1 VTAAPIEMI
10 ALLGRRDSPTDAVE
24 DYTHCLADALSKKG
38 VALKIV
44 RVPWA
49 EKGWLP
55 SLRWLRQQSG
65 AWNGQWVLVQY
76 TGLAWSR
83 RGLTLGFRFVLSKL
97 KPSGAKIAIVFHDP
111 LPFPGRRLRDRA
123 RRWLQEW
130 VMRSAARKSHRNIST
145 ISVDRVPWMSD
156 PRVRENL
163 AVIPIGSNIPE
174 RWREA
179 PRNDSR
185 TPTVVVFTVTERKE
199 SEAAQIARVMRK
211 AAEQLGAVRLIVV
224 GRGAPEAESFL
235 KKFLE
240 GTQVRLDLHG
250 IISPEEVSALLSQA
264 HVQLFVR
271 SGIAARRG
279 SVVAGIA
286 SGLPIVGWADAETAF
301 PVTEAGIR
309 AVPLGDEASLVR
321 ELVAVLTDSALRAQ
335 LQASSRRAAEQH
347 FSWDEIARRFMEA
360 LDPARIGA
368 TPR

>member
-1 VTAAPIEMI
+1 LRIVV
-10 ALLGRRDSPTDAVE
+10 LLGRRDSPIDAVE
-24 DYTHCLADALSKKG
+24 DYSHRLGEALSKKG
-38 VALKIV
+38 VALKTV

-65 AWNGQWVLVQY
+65 AWNGRWVLVQY

-83 RGLTLGFRFVLSKL
+83 RGLTLGFRFVLSTL
-97 KPSGAKIAIVFHDP
+97 KASGAKIAIIFHDP

-130 VMRSAARKSHRNIST
+130 VMRSAARSAHRCIST
-145 ISVDRVPWMSD
+145 VSVDRVPWMSD

-163 AVIPIGSNIPE
+163 AAIPIGSNIPE

-235 KKFLE
+235 RKSLE
-240 GTQVRLDLHG
+240 GTQVRLELRG
-250 IISPEEVSALLSQA
+250 IINPEEVSALLLEA

-279 SVVAGIA
+279 SVIAGIA
-286 SGLPIVGWADAETAF
+286 CGLPIVGWADAETAF

-309 AVPLGDEASLVR
+309 AVPLGDGEGLVR

-335 LQASSRRAAEQH
+335 LQARSRLAAEQH
-347 FSWDEIARRFMEA
+347 FSWDEIARRFVEA
-360 LDPARIGA
+360 LDLARIGA
-368 TPR
+368 STR

>member
-1 VTAAPIEMI
+1 MTEIPTGMI

-24 DYTHCLADALSKKG
+24 DYSHRLAEAFSKKG
-38 VALKIV
+38 VTLQLV
-44 RVPWA
+44 HVPWA
-49 EKGWLP
+49 EKGWLT

-83 RGLTLGFRFVLSKL
+83 RGLTLGFRFVLSTL
-97 KPSGAKIAIVFHDP
+97 KASGVKIAIVFHDP

-156 PRVRENL
+156 ARMQENL

-174 RWREA
+174 HWRETA
-179 PRNDSR
+179 RNDSR

-211 AAEQLGAVRLIVV
+211 AAEQVGVIRLIVV
-224 GRGAPEAESFL
+224 GRGAPDAG
-235 KKFLE
+235 KFLRDSLD
-240 GTQVRLDLHG
+240 GTAVRLELRG
-250 IISPEEVSALLSQA
+250 IINPEEVSEILLGA

-271 SGIAARRG
+271 AGIAARRG

-309 AVPLGDEASLVR
+309 AVPLGDEEGLVR

-335 LQASSRRAAEQH
+335 LQERSRRAAELY
-347 FSWDEIARRFMEA
+347 FSWSEIVKRFLLA
-360 LDPARIGA
+360 LNLDK
-368 TPR
+368 TEVKS